1 MEVCLL
7 VSQSG
12 CWDAASMEQ
21 PLGVHQEVVLAMT
34 PLVPAAFDGSTQPEI
49 RLWNL
54 TAGLANIPTG
64 ETCPLL

>member
-1 MEVCLL
+1 
-7 VSQSG
+7 
-12 CWDAASMEQ
+12 MEQ